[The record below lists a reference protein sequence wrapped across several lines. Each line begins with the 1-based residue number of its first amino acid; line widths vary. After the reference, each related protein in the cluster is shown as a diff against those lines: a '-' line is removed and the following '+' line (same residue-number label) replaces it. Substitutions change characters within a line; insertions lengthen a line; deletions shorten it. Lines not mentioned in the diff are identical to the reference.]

1 MSKSIRVLLVEDS
14 EADALLLLNE
24 LKRAGFDAIAERVE
38 SAAEMEAMLDCQ
50 TWDIVLGDYSLPGFG
65 GIQALKLLQARGLD
79 TPFIS
84 VSGMF
89 GEEVVAETMK
99 AGASDYVLKDKMTRL
114 PAAIDRELK
123 AAEERRRRR
132 RAEAEAAHLAAI
144 VQSSEDAIFSTTPDG
159 VIASWNGGAEKMFGF
174 SAADVMGHPAT
185 ILQPPGHRN
194 GLSGVPEMIA
204 RGERLARLESHCHR
218 KDGKGIEVAIAVS
231 AIHDSRGKVT
241 GVSFIARDITD
252 AKRAEKERLQLIAEL
267 TDTLAK
273 VHALGGLLPICA
285 SCKKIRNDEGYWEQ
299 VETYIRNHS
308 SAEFTHSICP
318 DCTERLYPELH
329 QRLQEKNFLTEHSPL
344 PSPGPSAP

>member
-1 MSKSIRVLLVEDS
+1 MSKAIRVLLVEDS
-14 EADALLLLNE
+14 EADALLMLNE

-65 GIQALKLLQARGLD
+65 GIKALKLLQARGLD

-84 VSGMF
+84 VSGMV
-89 GEEVVAETMK
+89 GEEVVVETMK
-99 AGASDYVLKDKMTRL
+99 AGASDYVLKDRMTRL
-114 PAAIDRELK
+114 PSAIERELK
-123 AAEERRRRR
+123 AAEERRQRR

-144 VQSSEDAIFSTTPDG
+144 VQSSDDAIFSTTPDG

-174 SAADVMGHPAT
+174 AVADVVGHPAT
-185 ILQPPGHRN
+185 MLQPPGNRN
-194 GLSGVPEMIA
+194 GLRGIPELIA
-204 RGERLARLESHCHR
+204 TGERLARLESHCRR

-231 AIHDSRGKVT
+231 AIHDSRGQVT
-241 GVSFIARDITD
+241 GVSFIARDVTE
-252 AKRAEKERLQLIAEL
+252 AKRAEQERLQLIAEL
-267 TDTLAK
+267 TETLAK

-308 SAEFTHSICP
+308 SADFTHSICP
-318 DCTERLYPELH
+318 ECTERLYPELH
-329 QRLQEKNFLTEHSPL
+329 LRLHEKGVVTGQP
-344 PSPGPSAP
+344 PAPGA